1 MIVKS
6 MSWKKLHEGILSD
19 ELPKDRTKYVRYT
32 NLASINKRMVLY
44 YLKAG
49 YKKPERR
56 QRFLKGI
63 LEEML
68 RSSNARYDIEDGGNS

>member
-6 MSWKKLHEGILSD
+6 MSWKQLHQGILAD
-19 ELPKDRTKYVRYT
+19 ELPRDRTKYVRFT

-44 YLKAG
+44 YLKEG
-49 YKKPERR
+49 FNNPQRR

-68 RSSNARYDIEDGGNS
+68 RSSNARYDIEDGGNQ